1 MASRPMTSE
10 VKVGRM
16 YNFPSLTKE
25 LVDESVVI
33 SNSPLLQSKDN
44 QFDDQMGEC

>member
-1 MASRPMTSE
+1 MTSE

-16 YNFPSLTKE
+16 YNLPSLTKE

-33 SNSPLLQSKDN
+33 SNSPFLKPGGD
-44 QFDDQMGEC
+44 QFDEMMVW